1 MEKFVA
7 LLFSGI
13 AYGAVLALVALG
25 FIVLYKATGV
35 VNFAHGDLITL
46 GAFIAYWAI
55 VDLGLPILLGYGLA
69 VVLLFGVGVAM
80 ERVAYAPLRRRP
92 PIIVVIATLAAAI
105 VIRGLIA
112 LWQGSAP
119 RSLPS
124 PVGDDVVDI
133 AGAAVSQQRLVIIA
147 VAAAVVIALLLT
159 FQRTAFGRQVRA
171 LAADPETTQ
180 LLGVRARGVA
190 IVSFGLSA
198 ALAAVAGILVAPLSA
213 LDLNFGFVLMV
224 SAFAAAVLGGF
235 GSLVGVVLGG
245 LAVGLLQQLVGGY
258 LLPDY
263 ASTVPLAVIFVVLAF
278 RPEGLVIVGRS
289 RL

>member
-1 MEKFVA
+1 MEKIVA

-46 GAFIAYWAI
+46 GAFIGYWAI
-55 VDLGLPILLGYGLA
+55 TTLHLPVLVGYGLA
-69 VVLLFGVGVAM
+69 LVIMFFVGVGI
-80 ERVAYAPLRRRP
+80 ERVAYAPLRKRP
-92 PIIVVIATLAAAI
+92 QIVVVVATLAAAI
-105 VIRGLIA
+105 VIRGLVA

-124 PVGDDVVDI
+124 PVGDDVVTI
-133 AGAAVSQQRLVIIA
+133 AGAAVSQQRLLIIA
-147 VAAAVVIALLLT
+147 VAAATVLALLFV
-159 FQRTAFGRQVRA
+159 FQRTPFGQQVRA
-171 LAADPETTQ
+171 LAEDPETARLQ
-180 LLGVRARGVA
+180 GVRTGRIA

-198 ALAAVAGILVAPLSA
+198 ALAALAGLLVAPLSA
-213 LDLNFGFVLMV
+213 LDLNFGFALMV

-235 GSLVGVVLGG
+235 GSLGGVVLGA

-263 ASTVPLAVIFVVLAF
+263 ASSVPLAVMFVVLAF
-278 RPEGLVIVGRS
+278 RPEGLVELRRS